1 MSLIISLIVD
11 SSEFSFSRP
20 ISFKIYKNNFYVL
33 EITGNLWFLEN
44 LKSEPILLVK
54 ELNQPSYDIEIIN
67 DTIFIAHEGTI
78 SKFYKN
84 KLEHIITNFPRY
96 EINSTIKITKDTSNN
111 LFIAVKDKV
120 YKLKQN
126 KLFLIA
132 SGFYEPIKI
141 KSDKSGK
148 IFIIAKIDEE
158 NAGIFPLYEGLNY
171 NDIEP
176 LIKFNHNEIPT
187 SFIIQNEKII
197 VSFKDGKILEWS
209 KFKDVFKS
217 KILLDSNYEISDLQF
232 YKNYIYFIDF
242 LNGKIYK
249 FKWMT

>member
-1 MSLIISLIVD
+1 MFLIISLIVD

-20 ISFKIYKNNFYVL
+20 ISLKIYKNNFYVL

-54 ELNQPSYDIEIIN
+54 ALNQPSYDIEIIN

-78 SKFYKN
+78 SKFYKM

-96 EINSTIKITKDTSNN
+96 EINSTIKITKDTSNS
-111 LFIAVKDKV
+111 LFIAVRDKV

-132 SGFYEPIKI
+132 RGFYEPIKI

-158 NAGIFPLYEGLNY
+158 NVGIFPLYEGLNY

-176 LIKFNHNEIPT
+176 LIKFNCNEIPT

-197 VSFKDGKILEWS
+197 VSFKNGKILEWS
-209 KFKDVFKS
+209 RFKDVFKS
-217 KILLDSNYEISDLQF
+217 KILLDSNYEISDLQA
-232 YKNYIYFIDF
+232 YENYIYFIDF

-249 FKWMT
+249 LKWMT

>member
-1 MSLIISLIVD
+1 MFLIISLIVD

-20 ISFKIYKNNFYVL
+20 VSFKIYKNNFYVL

-54 ELNQPSYDIEIIN
+54 NLNQPSYDIEIIS

-84 KLEHIITNFPRY
+84 KLEHIITNFPKY
-96 EINSTIKITKDTSNN
+96 EVNSTIKITKDTSNN

-126 KLFLIA
+126 KLFLLA

-141 KSDKSGK
+141 KSDKSEK
-148 IFIIAKIDEE
+148 IFIIAKINEE
-158 NAGIFPLYEGLNY
+158 NTGIFPLYEELNY
-171 NDIEP
+171 ANIEP
-176 LIKFNHNEIPT
+176 IIKFNYNQVPT

-209 KFKDVFKS
+209 RFKDVFKS

-232 YKNYIYFIDF
+232 YRNYIYFIDF